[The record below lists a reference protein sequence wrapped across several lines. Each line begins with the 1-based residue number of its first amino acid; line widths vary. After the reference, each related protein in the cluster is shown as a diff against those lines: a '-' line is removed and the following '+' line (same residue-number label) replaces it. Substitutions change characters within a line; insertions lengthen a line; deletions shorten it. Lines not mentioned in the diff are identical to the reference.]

1 MEETVE
7 TVETVENTQKT
18 SKRKARILQST
29 FARLRRQAS
38 KFASK
43 KHKMKLKRE
52 SAARIDGAEQRLPK
66 QKRHDR

>member
-1 MEETVE
+1 MEETVK
-7 TVETVENTQKT
+7 NIQKT
-18 SKRKARILQST
+18 PKRKARILQST

-52 SAARIDGAEQRLPK
+52 NNARIDGAELRLPK
-66 QKRHDR
+66 QKRNDQ

>member
-1 MEETVE
+1 MEETVK
-7 TVETVENTQKT
+7 NIQKMP
-18 SKRKARILQST
+18 KRKARILQST

-52 SAARIDGAEQRLPK
+52 NNARIDGAELRLPK
-66 QKRHDR
+66 QKRNDQ